1 MAEHTDQNL
10 LHQVI
15 YSVFVRNHTKEG
27 TFRALEGDLDRLKG
41 LGADII
47 WLMPIHPIG
56 SEGRKGTLGSPYAI
70 QDYRGINPEYG
81 TREDFIHLVDA
92 IHARGMKCIID
103 VVYNHTSPDSVLA
116 HTHPEY
122 FLRDAEGRPTRKVAD
137 WWDVVDLDYSN
148 RDLWNYQ
155 IDTLKQWAAIVDGFR
170 CDVASWTSGVRHA
183 ARWRRCALTASGW
196 PKASTAPTCWAC
208 AARARPAPRTPS
220 CTAPST

>member
-1 MAEHTDQNL
+1 MAENTNQNL

-27 TFRALEGDLDRLKG
+27 TFRALEGDLDRLHG

-56 SEGRKGTLGSPYAI
+56 TEGRKGTLGSPYAI
-70 QDYRGINPEYG
+70 QDYRGVNPEYG

-92 IHARGMKCIID
+92 IHRRGMKCIID

-122 FLRDAEGRPTRKVAD
+122 FLRDAAGKPTRKVAD

-148 RDLWNYQ
+148 RNLWTYQ
-155 IDTLKQWAAIVDGFR
+155 IDTLKPVSYTHLTWPAVNR
-170 CDVASWTSGVRHA
+170 WTSGVRPVV
-183 ARWRRCALTASGW
+183 RWRRYVPAASGW
-196 PKASTAPTCWAC
+196 PKASTVPMCWAC
-208 AARARPAPRTPS
+208 AAWVRPAQRIPS
-220 CTAPST
+220 STAPLT

>member
-92 IHARGMKCIID
+92 IHARGMKLQSICQYCLLEQ
-103 VVYNHTSPDSVLA
+103 VSPCRLCSALDQSRVA
-116 HTHPEY
+116 HSCATP
-122 FLRDAEGRPTRKVAD
+122 LR
-137 WWDVVDLDYSN
+137 
-148 RDLWNYQ
+148 
-155 IDTLKQWAAIVDGFR
+155 
-170 CDVASWTSGVRHA
+170 
-183 ARWRRCALTASGW
+183 
-196 PKASTAPTCWAC
+196 
-208 AARARPAPRTPS
+208 
-220 CTAPST
+220 

>member
-27 TFRALEGDLDRLKG
+27 TFRALESDLDRLKG

-103 VVYNHTSPDSVLA
+103 VVYNHTCESG
-116 HTHPEY
+116 PE
-122 FLRDAEGRPTRKVAD
+122 GPTICWTPCWPTPIRSTSSATQRVA
-137 WWDVVDLDYSN
+137 LPE
-148 RDLWNYQ
+148 
-155 IDTLKQWAAIVDGFR
+155 
-170 CDVASWTSGVRHA
+170 
-183 ARWRRCALTASGW
+183 RWRTGGMWWTWITETATCGTTR
-196 PKASTAPTCWAC
+196 STH
-208 AARARPAPRTPS
+208 
-220 CTAPST
+220 